1 MHKKAH
7 THTHTHTHTESL
19 LCMHSKRFN
28 LLAEIIE
35 TGMYATGANQPVN
48 PRSLIKAFSVQNIFC
63 SIKWVCAWTTKAL
76 IRLPEYAG
84 WPGPS
89 LYAYAIKAFFSWSVV
104 YICFYRKIKIMS
116 KMFTI
121 KFVTYAAVYEL
132 THCYI
137 QVLLFLLF
145 FSVKRNSLLPYPNRL
160 LWMECWLFQ
169 TLHIPNM
176 YMYWWAANKRKV
188 ASGAYANSEGPD

>member
-1 MHKKAH
+1 
-7 THTHTHTHTESL
+7 
-19 LCMHSKRFN
+19 MHSKRYN
-28 LLAEIIE
+28 LLAETIE
-35 TGMYATGANQPVN
+35 TGMYATGADQPVN

-63 SIKWVCAWTTKAL
+63 SIEWVCAWTTEAL

-116 KMFTI
+116 KSFTI

-132 THCYI
+132 NHCYI
-137 QVLLFLLF
+137 QALLLLF
-145 FSVKRNSLLPYPNRL
+145 FFFFFQSKEILFYHIRTVSYEWNVDYFKLSISRTCTCIGGPRTKGKLPLGRMPTAKVQISI
-160 LWMECWLFQ
+160 Q
-169 TLHIPNM
+169 T
-176 YMYWWAANKRKV
+176 V
-188 ASGAYANSEGPD
+188 